1 MKHISWKDC
10 GEELVTEGWGREGES
25 IDSLVKN
32 MNRDQQ
38 AVCVQIFAAS
48 ILLEI
53 KEDLELLT
61 EPIKEE
67 KRRQAEVRDAEH
79 RLAERGRTK
88 EFGPMGCACAK
99 MLDQYK
105 NSRGIAKVLQIM
117 RGHVEMHIWRGEET
131 YIIPTIKQLLEK
143 PITQWTDIDIT
154 RFKGV
159 GKLTVQR
166 FRSEINDLV
175 EVK

>member
-10 GEELVTEGWGREGES
+10 GEELVTESWGRESES
-25 IDSLVKN
+25 IDSLIKN

-67 KRRQAEVRDAEH
+67 RRKQVKLKEDERRLGEDA
-79 RLAERGRTK
+79 RTK
-88 EFGPMGCACAK
+88 EFGPIKCACDK
-99 MLDQYK
+99 LLSQYTGK
-105 NSRGIAKVLQIM
+105 KGIAKVIRRMQEL
-117 RGHVEMHIWRGEET
+117 VDYSIWWDAGGR
-131 YIIPTIKQLLEK
+131 YLPAILYLLEK
-143 PITQWTDIDIT
+143 PVMEWTDKDVSQLS
-154 RFKGV
+154 GV
-159 GKLTVQR
+159 GKLTVQK
-166 FRSEINDLV
+166 FRSDIDKLV